1 MPTTKI
7 SALNNCESSKNIMQ
21 NNTTEGMQHH
31 AGNKNNIAK
40 AKAKNKI
47 KKTALTKLSSRKV
60 VVSWNVSSSTYH
72 NCKS

>member
-40 AKAKNKI
+40 G
-47 KKTALTKLSSRKV
+47 
-60 VVSWNVSSSTYH
+60 
-72 NCKS
+72 KSEK